1 MAAADLLLKAI
12 TTVAANRSLENTIK
26 ISKIT
31 TTMVGIITTRCEEKV
46 TITFP
51 TMTSPSCMAPKTT
64 TITNRGTT
72 TPPSSSHT
80 IITTTTT
87 TRMLLLPRTL
97 LPLPLSLL
105 QFHRL
110 LLLMTTTWTGIS
122 SLISP
127 IRTLVTTK
135 INMLSSSSKRHE
147 GRVLV
152 VVEHLAL
159 HHGTTNKT

>member
-1 MAAADLLLKAI
+1 
-12 TTVAANRSLENTIK
+12 
-26 ISKIT
+26 
-31 TTMVGIITTRCEEKV
+31 MVGIITTRCEEIV

-64 TITNRGTT
+64 TITTNRGTTT

-87 TRMLLLPRTL
+87 TTRMLLLHRTL

-105 QFHRL
+105 QLHRLL
-110 LLLMTTTWTGIS
+110 LLLMTTTWTGTS

-127 IRTLVTTK
+127 IRTPVTTK
-135 INMLSSSSKRHE
+135 VNMLSSSSKRHE

-159 HHGTTNKT
+159 HHGTTNKTWPRLSSRCSLISSPRGTTWARS